1 MTEAVHIV
9 RCRLCTSLVA
19 RDAAVCPSC
28 GAKDPWIPDE
38 PTLSV
43 RAIRLL
49 MWGGAIVLVGLLLI
63 VSGVL
68 MFAPAADEERDHRPP
83 VARSETHDSR

>member
-68 MFAPAADEERDHRPP
+68 MFAPADDERDHRPP
-83 VARSETHDSR
+83 VARSATHDSR

>member
-1 MTEAVHIV
+1 MTEAVHLV

-28 GAKDPWIPDE
+28 DAKEPWIPDE
-38 PTLSV
+38 PTLSGRV
-43 RAIRLL
+43 IRLV
-49 MWGGAIVLVGLLLI
+49 MWGGAIVLVGLLFI

-68 MFAPAADEERDHRPP
+68 MFAPADDERDHRPP
-83 VARSETHDSR
+83 ATGSARHDSR

>member
-9 RCRLCTSLVA
+9 RCRLCTRLVA

-68 MFAPAADEERDHRPP
+68 MFAPADDERDHRPP
-83 VARSETHDSR
+83 VALSATHDSR